1 MTFDCVTILVD
12 LVLADVFEAWKEI
25 YSEAMHPFLAF
36 SSWPTLSQ
44 LKCFLERWTLSGN
57 STASTIGFFSPS
69 HVAAKRQCCCRSR
82 EARIQ
87 MGWHCF
93 FFFLSVHL
101 FCWLFDTRVEKP
113 CKESSIFT
121 VFVIVM
127 PNWGCFEVW
136 VHCHDSSDGWRCCDY
151 GHPLDLEIPD
161 I

>member
-25 YSEAMHPFLAF
+25 YSEAMHLFLAF

-93 FFFLSVHL
+93 FFFFVCASFLLIVWHSCWETVQGKLNFHCFRHSDAKLGL
-101 FCWLFDTRVEKP
+101 FWSLGSLPWL
-113 CKESSIFT
+113 
-121 VFVIVM
+121 
-127 PNWGCFEVW
+127 
-136 VHCHDSSDGWRCCDY
+136 
-151 GHPLDLEIPD
+151 
-161 I
+161 